1 MKKTK
6 ILTVMGV
13 LLAMGITACG
23 GNNKKSSSVEPQP
36 SSSQPAPSSSV
47 APSSSSVAPS
57 SSSSAAPTPTKDATG
72 HIWGADAD
80 VAASGEGVAYK
91 KATCTENDGWIRLKI
106 NQSAV
111 TYASGSS
118 RKENTPEGY
127 TKLDG
132 NGQSMSAKFNYDH
145 YAEGKLYLY
154 GCMDGWGSNASKKA
168 FSYNGSPN
176 IEVKVN
182 GEALDIAALSDVVY
196 TDFLSGDA
204 SDYSDDGYGLI
215 GNIKLDEGVNEVS
228 YKRLASMNTLVK
240 DFVFVIENK
249 TKPAH
254 VHTADAEWHKDE
266 TNHWHECT
274 AGDNYKMDSAAHTFG
289 DPTDVQDSTC
299 SAEGS
304 QKRTCTVCGYVKEEV
319 IAKKAHTYEGEND
332 GWVTIEAATD
342 EKAGSAKRTC
352 TICKEV
358 EEKVLP
364 KLDHVFGDAL
374 KNNAAGEGYIATTI
388 HNCSAGCNKSALR
401 WNARDFDKTLSSTDL
416 DLEHDGDKS
425 VRFASGAVEN
435 KGGAAAVGSHIIYN
449 VNVAEAVEKAS
460 LSFKIKNTNGSG
472 YGANV
477 IAPVFGT
484 IAGDSSLGAIANADG
499 TFTTA
504 TKRYGLKV
512 NDVEYFLGEDGYGN
526 QSGVTGWFDWPV
538 EFPLKAGVNKVDIFA
553 YAGYRADI
561 YEVQFTGLP
570 AFVPTHQHTLGDYQ
584 SDENNHWK
592 ECSGADCDLAEH
604 AHIGEEPHTWGEK
617 YDEVAATCSA
627 KGSYKQACTVCGY
640 VKTVETD
647 KAAHTWGEAQAA
659 IGDAIPH
666 ECTVCHA
673 MCYELAMATPQKVKA
688 DVEWNVTG
696 LPAGKYEV
704 YANACAAST
713 TLGQNMQS
721 RYQFGFDGTY
731 VALSARTA
739 YSVFDFGTGEDV
751 ASCQWSK
758 MIMEVT
764 AGEGAAKFGIH
775 WVGNGYSAFFAGIR
789 LVKVA

>member
-1 MKKTK
+1 MSKTK
-6 ILTVMGV
+6 ILTVLGV

-23 GNNKKSSSVEPQP
+23 GNTKKSSSETPAP

-47 APSSSSVAPS
+47 APSSSSVVPS
-57 SSSSAAPTPTKDATG
+57 SSSVAPTPTKDATG

-80 VAASGEGVAYK
+80 VAASGQGVAYK
-91 KATCTENDGWIRLKI
+91 KATCTENDGFIKLTI
-106 NQSAV
+106 NQSSV
-111 TYASGSS
+111 TYAEGSS
-118 RKENTPEGY
+118 RKSGTPDGY

-145 YAEGKLYLY
+145 YAEGKLYLF

-182 GEALDIAALSDVVY
+182 GQALDIAALSDVVY

-215 GNIKLDEGVNEVS
+215 GNIVLEEGVNEVS

-352 TICKEV
+352 TVCKEV

-477 IAPVFGT
+477 VAPVFGT

-673 MCYELAMATPQKVKA
+673 MCYELALATPQKVKA